1 MTVATTRYHG
11 AVIVTVVG
19 EVDMSTADSCASV
32 IAALDGPNTGP
43 VIIDLRAVTFFAS
56 TGLSAL
62 LDVRERAIRRTEPL
76 RLVVDHVRP
85 VVRPLEI
92 AGMDKLLALFDD
104 LAEALSRT

>member
-1 MTVATTRYHG
+1 
-11 AVIVTVVG
+11 
-19 EVDMSTADSCASV
+19 MSTADSLREAV

-76 RLVVDHVRP
+76 RLVVDHVRQ

-104 LAEALSRT
+104 LAEALSPDFRSSEVRGGGQFGC